1 MIQKNQRGVSP
12 VIGAMLLLMT
22 LVLFLSWYQIAQV
35 PIINQDVEFDSNN
48 DIINSMLNLKSSQLN
63 VLVQNKTIDSTT
75 LDNVVSYPL
84 QPIKPRDSAGTIRF
98 NKVENPYAFSNLDY
112 PSLINNL
119 PDETRTIEYNTRY
132 LELTNRNYTLR
143 NGLLIDD
150 KDSGIQIL
158 DDDQIRIRQNRIY
171 LYEMRSD
178 INSIT
183 VKYPEITIERINKKS
198 TTITPSDLNDDTKP
212 LEFKFKSDLN
222 ETVWKDI
229 LEPQESQYIENIL
242 KSGDFVTIELNE
254 NRRYTVIQGKG
265 EISV

>member
-1 MIQKNQRGVSP
+1 MIRKNQRGVSP
-12 VIGAMLLLMT
+12 VIGSMLLLMT

-48 DIINSMLNLKSSQLN
+48 DAINSMLKLKSSQLN

-75 LDNVVSYPL
+75 LNNVVEYPL
-84 QPIKPRDSAGTIRF
+84 QPIRPRDSAGTIRF
-98 NKVENPYAFSNLDY
+98 DKVEDPYAFSNLDD
-112 PSLINNL
+112 PALINGL
-119 PDETRTIEYNTRY
+119 PNETRTVEYNTRY

-171 LYEMRSD
+171 LYQMRSE
-178 INSIT
+178 INSVT
-183 VKYPEITIERINKKS
+183 VKYPEITIERVNKKS

-222 ETVWKDI
+222 KTVWQNTLD
-229 LEPQESQYIENIL
+229 PQESQYIEKVS
-242 KSGDFVTIELNE
+242 KSGDYITVELNE

-265 EISV
+265 EVGV